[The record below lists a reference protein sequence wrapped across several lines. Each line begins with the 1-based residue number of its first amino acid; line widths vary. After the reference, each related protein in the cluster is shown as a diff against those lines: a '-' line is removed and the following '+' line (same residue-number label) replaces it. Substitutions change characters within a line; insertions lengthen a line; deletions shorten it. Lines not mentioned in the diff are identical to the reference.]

1 MEFDVKGFYRAV
13 DSARKEKG
21 LTWKQLGALLSI
33 HASTFSRM
41 ARGQKPDA
49 DSLAAMSA
57 WAGLNP
63 GAFVPNAKKSSS
75 PSTLAAIASSL
86 REDPN
91 LTDEGVVAMEQMIR
105 AAYFGLA
112 KTPGSQTDPTGDS

>member
-1 MEFDVKGFYRAV
+1 MEFDVAGFYRTLDGV
-13 DSARKEKG
+13 RVERG
-21 LTWKQLGALLSI
+21 MTWKDLGALLSV

-41 ARGQKPDA
+41 ARGQKPEADA
-49 DSLAAMSA
+49 LATMSA

-63 GAFVPNAKKSSS
+63 ADFVPKAKKNARL
-75 PSTLAAIASSL
+75 PSTLAAIASCL

-91 LTDEGVVAMEQMIR
+91 LTEEGVTAMEQMIR

-112 KTPGSQTDPTGDS
+112 KKTDPETR

>member
-1 MEFDVKGFYRAV
+1 MEFDVKSFYRAV
-13 DSARKEKG
+13 DAAREEKG
-21 LTWKQLGALLSI
+21 LTWKQLGAALSV

-63 GAFVPNAKKSSS
+63 ADFVPNARKRTN
-75 PSTLAAIASSL
+75 PSTLAAIATHL

-91 LTDEGVVAMEQMIR
+91 LTDEGVIAMEQMIR

-112 KTPGSQTDPTGDS
+112 KKPGPGNDRSGDL

>member
-1 MEFDVKGFYRAV
+1 VEFDVKGFYRAL
-13 DSARKEKG
+13 DGARQERG
-21 LTWKQLGALLSI
+21 LNWKDLAVLLTV

-63 GAFVPNAKKSSS
+63 ANFVPGTKRKRPAR
-75 PSTLAAIASSL
+75 STLATIATCL
-86 REDPN
+86 REDPS
-91 LTDEGVVAMEQMIR
+91 LSDESIVAMEQMIR
-105 AAYFGLA
+105 AAYLGLA
-112 KTPGSQTDPTGDS
+112 KKQG

>member
-1 MEFDVKGFYRAV
+1 MEFDVLGFYRSV
-13 DSARKEKG
+13 DAARQEKA
-21 LTWKQLGALLSI
+21 LTWKQLGSLLSV

-63 GAFVPNAKKSSS
+63 ADFVPNARKTAT
-75 PSTLAAIASSL
+75 PSTLAAIATRL

-91 LTDEGVVAMEQMIR
+91 LTSEGVVAMEQMIR

-112 KTPGSQTDPTGDS
+112 KKPGSTDGSSEGS

>member
-1 MEFDVKGFYRAV
+1 MEFDVTAFYRTL
-13 DSARKEKG
+13 DSVRAERG
-21 LTWKQLGALLSI
+21 LTWKELAALLVI

-41 ARGQKPDA
+41 ARGHKPDA

-63 GAFVPNAKKSSS
+63 ADFVPQASRTQTR
-75 PSTLAAIASSL
+75 STLATIASCL

-91 LTDEGVVAMEQMIR
+91 LTAEGATAMEQMIR
-105 AAYFGLA
+105 AAYLGLA
-112 KTPGSQTDPTGDS
+112 KKPDDGSGPSGAS